1 VTVMEGGGDHAEL
14 GVGAVGGV
22 VLAIVDYRRGSG
34 GGGPMLGGG
43 MMRRLEH
50 RLDRG
55 RGGLKGRPAPKDR
68 GRTHRSAS
76 VGSRDLSSVNI
87 VGAHKT
93 STSCA
98 NISSKYMK

>member
-22 VLAIVDYRRGSG
+22 ELAIVDYRRGSG

-55 RGGLKGRPAPKDR
+55 RG
-68 GRTHRSAS
+68 
-76 VGSRDLSSVNI
+76 
-87 VGAHKT
+87 
-93 STSCA
+93 
-98 NISSKYMK
+98 